1 MMSVLDA
8 ADEIVSIDFEF
19 SVLPGH
25 RPRVWCLAAR
35 EHRSGRRY
43 LIARDELLRMKSP
56 PFDIGPR
63 TIIVGYFLSAE
74 MDCFLQ
80 LGWPCPANLLDLYVE
95 FRNQLNGHKLPLGF
109 NIQSCLQYFGER
121 MIEDKEYWRQV
132 AIDGPKTEEDWG
144 GLMAYCMED
153 VDACDALLPKVC
165 SYLKTH
171 DDLLRALLRGYYA
184 WAVSK
189 MQHRGVPIDMPLY
202 TWVTSRLDSIGG
214 EVRESLNPKY
224 GVFRANGSF
233 DCARFR
239 KYLIRENIAFPLD
252 DDGRPLMD
260 ENIWRDVVKYAP
272 QLLEL
277 HQYRQ
282 TFESTKKNVGLLAIG
297 PDGRN
302 RAMLSQFQARTGRNQ
317 PSTTKF
323 AFGPSKWTRSF
334 IRPAPGMQLDYL
346 DWRAQE
352 IAIAAALSGDEAMME
367 DYRHSDFYLAFAI
380 RAGLAPPDA
389 TKKSHGDIRKV
400 TKTVC
405 LGVMFG
411 QTAYGMANKLA
422 ISCAQAA
429 KLLRAHKR
437 LYHKFWA
444 WSDAA
449 VDMVSVKG
457 MVRTCFDWRL
467 HRVYCEDRA
476 AMNKQWRSVQNF
488 PTQAHGAE
496 MLRLA
501 CIYAADEG
509 LPIIAPVHD
518 AIMIEAPA
526 GEMPE
531 VSARMEF
538 LMRKASR
545 DVLQGFE
552 VDVEHSFTGDGERY
566 VDEDGQEFF
575 EMIMKTVGEV
585 PADFVP
591 PLSPHAEPPGEGT
604 KLQ

>member
-1 MMSVLDA
+1 M
-8 ADEIVSIDFEF
+8 
-19 SVLPGH
+19 
-25 RPRVWCLAAR
+25 
-35 EHRSGRRY
+35 
-43 LIARDELLRMKSP
+43 
-56 PFDIGPR
+56 
-63 TIIVGYFLSAE
+63 
-74 MDCFLQ
+74 
-80 LGWPCPANLLDLYVE
+80 LDLFVE
-95 FRNQLNGHKLPLGF
+95 FRNQLNGHTLPLKF
-109 NIQSCLQYFGER
+109 KLQSCLQYFGER

-132 AIDGPKTEEDWG
+132 AIDGPKTEEDWR

-153 VDACDALLPKVC
+153 VDACDVLLPKVC
-165 SYLKTH
+165 GYLKTH
-171 DDLLRALLRGYYA
+171 DDLLRALLRGRYA
-184 WAVSK
+184 WAVSN

-202 TWVTSRLDSIGG
+202 GWVTSQLDSIGG

-224 GVFRANGSF
+224 GVYRADGSF
-233 DCARFR
+233 DHARFR
-239 KYLIRENIAFPLD
+239 KYLIRENISFPLD
-252 DDGRPLMD
+252 EDGRPLMD
-260 ENIWRDVVKYAP
+260 EKTWSDVVKYAP
-272 QLLEL
+272 QFLEL

-282 TFESTKKNVGLLAIG
+282 TFESTKNVGLLAIG

-367 DYRHSDFYLAFAI
+367 DYHHSDFYLAFAI

-389 TKKSHGDIRKV
+389 TKESHAAIRKV

-411 QTAYGMANKLA
+411 QTAYGMAQKLS
-422 ISCAQAA
+422 ISCPAAA

-444 WSDAA
+444 WSNAA

-467 HRVYCEDRA
+467 HRVYCEDRT

-509 LPIIAPVHD
+509 LPIVAPIHD
-518 AIMIEAPA
+518 AVLIEASA
-526 GEMPE
+526 ADMPE
-531 VSARMEF
+531 VSARMEA

-545 DVLQGFE
+545 DVLRGFE
-552 VDVEHSFTGDGERY
+552 VDVEHTFTGDGERY
-566 VDEDGQEFF
+566 VDEDGKEFF
-575 EMIMKTVGEV
+575 DRIMGIVGEPPDH
-585 PADFVP
+585 PAALEQLP
-591 PLSPHAEPPGEGT
+591 PRALLVGRDM
-604 KLQ
+604 Q

>member
-1 MMSVLDA
+1 MSVLDA
-8 ADEIVSIDFEF
+8 ATEIVSVDFEF
-19 SVLPGH
+19 SALPGH
-25 RPRVWCLAAR
+25 RPKVWCLAAR

-43 LIARDELLRMKSP
+43 LIDRDELLRMTSP

-74 MDCFLQ
+74 MDCFLE
-80 LGWPCPANLLDLYVE
+80 LGWPCPENLLDLFVE
-95 FRNQLNGHKLPLGF
+95 FRNQLNGHTLPLGF
-109 NIQSCLQYFGER
+109 SIQSCLQYFGER
-121 MIEDKEYWRQV
+121 MIEDKDYWRQV
-132 AIDGPKTEEDWG
+132 AIDGPKTEEEWR

-165 SYLKTH
+165 GYLKTH
-171 DDLLRALLRGYYA
+171 DDLRRALLRGRYA
-184 WAVSK
+184 WAVSN
-189 MQHRGVPIDMPLY
+189 MQRRGVPIDMPLY
-202 TWVTSRLDSIGG
+202 SWVTSRLDSIGG

-224 GVFRANGSF
+224 GVFRADGSF
-233 DCARFR
+233 DHARFR

-252 DDGRPLMD
+252 DAGRPLMD
-260 ENIWRDVVKYAP
+260 EDTWSDVVKYAP

-282 TFESTKKNVGLLAIG
+282 TFESTKNVGLLTIG

-302 RAMLSQFQARTGRNQ
+302 RALLSQFRARTGRNQ

-352 IAIAAALSGDEAMME
+352 TAIAAALSGDEAMME
-367 DYRHSDFYLAFAI
+367 DYQRSDFYLAFAI

-389 TKKSHGDIRKV
+389 TKKSHANIRKV

-411 QTAYGMANKLA
+411 QTAYGMAAKLG
-422 ISCAQAA
+422 ISCPQAA
-429 KLLRAHKR
+429 KILRAHKR
-437 LYHKFWA
+437 LYHRFWA
-444 WSDAA
+444 WSNAA
-449 VDMVSVKG
+449 VDMVSVRG
-457 MVRTCFDWRL
+457 VVRTCFDWRL
-467 HRVYCEDRA
+467 HRVYCEDRV

-518 AIMIEAPA
+518 AIMIEAPTS
-526 GEMPE
+526 EMPE

-545 DVLQGFE
+545 DVLRDFE
-552 VDVEHSFTGDGERY
+552 VDVEHSLTGDGERY
-566 VDEDGQEFF
+566 EDEDGQAFF
-575 EMIMKTVGEV
+575 ERIMKEVGEP
-585 PADFVP
+585 PASPGAVATP
-591 PLSPHAEPPGEGT
+591 CYLSPTSSPECNM
-604 KLQ
+604 Q

>member
-1 MMSVLDA
+1 MSVLDA
-8 ADEIVSIDFEF
+8 AGEIVSIDFEF
-19 SVLPGH
+19 SAPPGH
-25 RPRVWCLAAR
+25 RPKVWCLAAR

-43 LIARDELLRMKSP
+43 VIGGEELLQMKSP
-56 PFDIGPR
+56 PFDIGPQ

-80 LGWPCPANLLDLYVE
+80 LGWPCPANLLDLFVE
-95 FRNQLNGHKLPLGF
+95 FRNQLNGHSLPLGF
-109 NIQSCLQYFGER
+109 SIQSCLQYFGGR
-121 MIEDKEYWRQV
+121 MIEDKEHWRRV
-132 AIDGPKTEEDWG
+132 AIDGPETEEEWR

-171 DDLLRALLRGYYA
+171 DDLRRALLRGRYA
-184 WAVSK
+184 WAVSN
-189 MQHRGVPIDMPLY
+189 MQRRGVPIDMPLY
-202 TWVTSRLDSIGG
+202 TWVTSRLESISG
-214 EVRESLNPKY
+214 EVRETLNPRY
-224 GVFRANGSF
+224 GVFRADGSF
-233 DCARFR
+233 DSARFR
-239 KYLIRENIAFPLD
+239 KFLIRENIAFPLD
-252 DDGRPLMD
+252 DAGRPLMD
-260 ENIWRDVVKYAP
+260 EETWRDVVKYAP

-282 TFESTKKNVGLLAIG
+282 TFESTKNVGLLTIG

-302 RAMLSQFQARTGRNQ
+302 RALLSQFRSRTGRNQ

-334 IRPAPGMQLDYL
+334 IRPVPGMQLDYL

-352 IAIAAALSGDEAMME
+352 IGIAAALSGDEAMME
-367 DYRHSDFYLAFAI
+367 DYRRGDFYLAFAI

-389 TKKSHGDIRKV
+389 TKESHADVRKV

-411 QTAYGMANKLA
+411 QTAYGMAHKLG
-422 ISCAQAA
+422 ISCPQAA

-437 LYHKFWA
+437 VYHRFWA
-444 WSDAA
+444 WSNAA
-449 VDMVSVKG
+449 VDMVSVRG
-457 MVRTCFDWRL
+457 VVRTCFDWRL
-467 HRVYCEDRA
+467 HRVYCEDRV

-509 LPIIAPVHD
+509 LPIVAPVHD
-518 AIMIEAPA
+518 AVLIEAPTS
-526 GEMPE
+526 EMPE

-538 LMRKASR
+538 LMRQASR
-545 DVLQGFE
+545 DVLRGFE
-552 VDVEHSFTGDGERY
+552 VDVEHSLTGDGERY
-566 VDEDGQEFF
+566 VDEDGRNFF
-575 EMIMKTVGEV
+575 ELIMKEVGE
-585 PADFVP
+585 P
-591 PLSPHAEPPGEGT
+591 PDARS
-604 KLQ
+604 